1 MKCALELSHVGS
13 RSVLGKKKLLD
24 QVVRGYLN
32 QNGLDRSKY
41 CTTLDLGSGTGVTDT
56 DNIDVGST

>member
-1 MKCALELSHVGS
+1 MGS